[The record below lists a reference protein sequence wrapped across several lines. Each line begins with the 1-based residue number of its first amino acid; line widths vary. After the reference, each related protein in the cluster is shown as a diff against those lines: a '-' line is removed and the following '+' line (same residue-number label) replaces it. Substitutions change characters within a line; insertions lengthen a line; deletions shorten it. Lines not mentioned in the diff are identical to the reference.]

1 MLFPVIHVDFCD
13 TSNQELQFS
22 LIKYID
28 EVLGYKLIESFF
40 EGLELLLHALVDAPF
55 CNKAFGTSLVWI
67 SQPIVDICYILYVFF
82 LVFFCHFNVATSR
95 LEIDS
100 DDLTESII
108 VSRERKFKDIC
119 YIVVSATLYE

>member
-67 SQPIVDICYILYVFF
+67 ITTHRRDLLHTLRILSCF
-82 LVFFCHFNVATSR
+82 LLSLQCR
-95 LEIDS
+95 
-100 DDLTESII
+100 DLQ
-108 VSRERKFKDIC
+108 
-119 YIVVSATLYE
+119 A